1 MIFSKSFGY
10 ALRGVL
16 YVAMMHDENRNIQ
29 VDEIA
34 KRLSVPRYFLGKIMN
49 KVARSGILNSTKG
62 PNGGFALNNATLT
75 TSLVSLL
82 ESTNGLDQFSECT
95 LRLRKCNASDPC
107 PMHDRIKTYK
117 ADLLSLLSQTE
128 IGSLLKEDK
137 VDFIRMISVA

>member
-29 VDEIA
+29 IDEIA
-34 KRLSVPRYFLGKIMN
+34 KRLSVPRHFLGKIMN
-49 KVARSGILNSTKG
+49 KVAKSRILSSTKG
-62 PNGGFALNNATLT
+62 PNGGFALNKTTLT

-82 ESTNGLDQFSECT
+82 ESTNGLDQFNECT
-95 LRLRKCNASDPC
+95 LRLKKCNASDPC
-107 PMHDRIKTYK
+107 PLHDRIQAYR
-117 ADLLSLLSQTE
+117 ADLLNLLSQTE

-137 VDFIRMISVA
+137 VDFIRMISVT